1 MKEPNELTQ
10 LLVKM
15 TGLLQL
21 DNPIGHRNLTLV
33 PIKGDSAGLDYVL
46 AAEAIEDGTL
56 TVKEV
61 SDSGDVNMLIVQ
73 NKSDKRVLLLD
84 GEELVGAKQNRILNT
99 TILVEA
105 NTTQKIPVSCVE
117 QGRWNHVSAKFSSGM
132 YSPPEMRSKKSRVV
146 SRSYAQCGQAISD
159 QGEVWADVENI
170 VNDLETHAPTRA
182 MKDAFDQRAG
192 DFDSYVRALP
202 YPEGARG
209 IMAAIS
215 GRFVAMDVLDR
226 PETFQ
231 RIWNRLVTGYAM
243 DAARRRTDD
252 YKPFTE
258 KSAKFFIDSIGECR
272 ISEFNSAGLGKEL
285 RFESDQI
292 LGQSLG
298 VDDVLVHM
306 SVFPN
311 DMQNRSADPHGRR
324 IMPPSFRR
332 RPRRPM

>member
-15 TGLLQL
+15 TRLLQL

-33 PIKGDSAGLDYVL
+33 PIRGDSSELDYVL

-61 SDSGDVNMLIVQ
+61 SDSGDVNMLIVK
-73 NKSDKRVLLLD
+73 NKGDKRVLLLD
-84 GEELVGAKQNRILNT
+84 GEELIGAKQNRILNT
-99 TILVEA
+99 TILIEA

-117 QGRWNHVSAKFSSGM
+117 QGRWNHVSSKFSAGM

-146 SRSYAQCGQAISD
+146 SRSYAQCGQAVSD
-159 QGEVWADVENI
+159 QGEVWDDVEKLS
-170 VNDLETHAPTRA
+170 NDLNAHSPTRA
-182 MKDAFDQRAG
+182 MKDVFFQRTA
-192 DFDSYVRALP
+192 DYDSYVRALP
-202 YPEGARG
+202 YSEGARG
-209 IMAAIS
+209 VVSAIS
-215 GRFVAMDVLDR
+215 GRFVALDVLDKVQS
-226 PETFQ
+226 FKH
-231 RIWNRLVTGYAM
+231 IWNRLVTGYAM
-243 DAARRRTDD
+243 DALRRKSDD

-258 KSAKFFIDSIGECR
+258 KSAKFFIDSIGDCEV
-272 ISEFNSAGLGKEL
+272 SQFDSAGLGKEL

-292 LGQSLG
+292 LGQALV
-298 VDDVLVHM
+298 VDDCLVHM

-311 DMQNRSADPHGRR
+311 DTENRSADPHGRR

-332 RPRRPM
+332 RPRRP